1 MRETRTRTRST
12 SSKKAKVNYIA
23 DLFILG
29 QVDEHGDEVG
39 LEVLDLHH
47 LGELA
52 QLAGGRAPHHRGVV
66 LAKVA
71 ELTPQ
76 LGWKK
81 KKQKVSSHQTFER
94 PELQLQDHN
103 RYPLPRSEANS
114 WQVSLANTR
123 YKDPNQSFSVPNV

>member
-66 LAKVA
+66 LAQVA
-71 ELTPQ
+71 ELAPQ

-81 KKQKVSSHQTFER
+81 NKHKVSSHPTVQTFE
-94 PELQLQDHN
+94 
-103 RYPLPRSEANS
+103 
-114 WQVSLANTR
+114 
-123 YKDPNQSFSVPNV
+123 